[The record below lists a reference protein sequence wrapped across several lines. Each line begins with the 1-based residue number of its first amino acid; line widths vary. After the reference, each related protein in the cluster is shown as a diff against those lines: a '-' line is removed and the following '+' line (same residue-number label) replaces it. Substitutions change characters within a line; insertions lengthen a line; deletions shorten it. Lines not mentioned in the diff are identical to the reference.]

1 MLARVPL
8 LVRLLWPYASLLVSA
23 VLTRVLVARSI
34 ATLSILSL
42 ASQSFQHVLQPML
55 LLMRTMESILQTPSG
70 CGSTRRVCP
79 LYCSHCSACCSQVGC
94 RALGHFDL
102 ILPWT

>member
-23 VLTRVLVARSI
+23 VLTRVLVVRSI
-34 ATLSILSL
+34 STLSILSL

-55 LLMRTMESILQTPSG
+55 LLVRTAGSILQASSG
-70 CGSTRRVCP
+70 YGSGAALMSPPFAT
-79 LYCSHCSACCSQVGC
+79 L
-94 RALGHFDL
+94 RAGLEVVMH
-102 ILPWT
+102 ILPTRHQQLM